1 MSRYSPFLMPGLLG
15 AVLVTLPLVSRGNEV
30 MVIVN
35 DRSPDRHRVL
45 LPGESILHG
54 GLGPAILVR
63 GRDNS
68 VTGSNI
74 TIVSDSG
81 APNAP
86 GGGVVVQGGAATL
99 RDSTVTVHDNDG
111 LGLNANS
118 SNGPARIDVTG
129 VAVETFGN
137 GGIGALA
144 NGADAR
150 VELINSSI
158 LTHGTYASGL
168 LAMREG
174 ARISAADSR
183 IVTEAP
189 GTAGA
194 EVVDTGV
201 LDLSN
206 TQIAVTGARA
216 RGIASY
222 ASVAGSRSSIT
233 LSRGSRV
240 DTQDGEALLAAG
252 GDHVF
257 TLDSSDITARAGGA
271 VDGGLLLRSQSSGD
285 AIDLRTPSGSATSP
299 DIATGRIQLNAAASR
314 LHGDVLIESGSADI
328 TLGRGSVLTGALIE
342 RGGGRVNRLALDAS
356 SVWNVRADSS
366 LAVLDNA
373 GTVAFVAPGAK
384 GGFKTLTVNQYI
396 DGGLL
401 VLNTRLGDDASPTDR
416 LVIDGGSATGRASLR
431 IINAG
436 GSGAQT
442 TQGIRVVQTLHGG
455 TTAPD
460 AFRLDAGSTGF
471 RQSAGTLAVNGYE
484 YSLVRGGQGGAAPDW
499 YLTSAPYTP
508 APPAPAQRQE
518 MTPQLAVQPQA
529 PASRPA
535 AAPWRNVSPESGAY
549 IGNQL
554 ASAAFFTHGLHDR
567 VPSCGACGEARD
579 AATESGASYRGIWTR
594 VQGRQDSGLR
604 MAEGRVGIE
613 RSSQIVQ
620 LGGDLLTAP
629 LGGKGAV
636 HLGLMGGYG
645 SARSTSTSSL
655 ALPGGAT
662 AQARARGKVSGY
674 SAGVYGTY
682 YQDDASRMGAYADGW
697 LQYGRFNNRIDSELG
712 SARYDSTVWS
722 ASAETG
728 YALQPF
734 AERSPLG
741 PLVVEPHVQLVYSHY
756 DAQDAVLQ
764 GTRMGEGNPGAW
776 DAHAGVRMYPAA
788 IAGAPAVR
796 PFMELDWLHRFNT
809 PSVRMGPNTLA
820 AASSRDRLELTLGAE
835 GRISHRLLV
844 AGHVF
849 GYEGRGGQHGY
860 GGMVDAGYRW

>member
-1 MSRYSPFLMPGLLG
+1 MSRG
-15 AVLVTLPLVSRGNEV
+15 SRRDLRQWR
-30 MVIVN
+30 
-35 DRSPDRHRVL
+35 DR
-45 LPGESILHG
+45 G
-54 GLGPAILVR
+54 
-63 GRDNS
+63 
-68 VTGSNI
+68 
-74 TIVSDSG
+74 
-81 APNAP
+81 
-86 GGGVVVQGGAATL
+86 
-99 RDSTVTVHDNDG
+99 
-111 LGLNANS
+111 
-118 SNGPARIDVTG
+118 
-129 VAVETFGN
+129 
-137 GGIGALA
+137 LA

-455 TTAPD
+455 TTVPD

-579 AATESGASYRGIWTR
+579 ASAEGGASYRGIWTR

-629 LGGKGAV
+629 LGGKGRCTWASWAATAARAA
-636 HLGLMGGYG
+636 HPPPAWRCRAARRRRRGRA
-645 SARSTSTSSL
+645 ARSPAIRRACMARTTRMTPAAWAPMPTVGCSTAASTTGST
-655 ALPGGAT
+655 ANWGGA
-662 AQARARGKVSGY
+662 
-674 SAGVYGTY
+674 
-682 YQDDASRMGAYADGW
+682 
-697 LQYGRFNNRIDSELG
+697 L
-712 SARYDSTVWS
+712 
-722 ASAETG
+722 
-728 YALQPF
+728 
-734 AERSPLG
+734 
-741 PLVVEPHVQLVYSHY
+741 
-756 DAQDAVLQ
+756 
-764 GTRMGEGNPGAW
+764 
-776 DAHAGVRMYPAA
+776 
-788 IAGAPAVR
+788 
-796 PFMELDWLHRFNT
+796 
-809 PSVRMGPNTLA
+809 
-820 AASSRDRLELTLGAE
+820 
-835 GRISHRLLV
+835 
-844 AGHVF
+844 
-849 GYEGRGGQHGY
+849 
-860 GGMVDAGYRW
+860 

>member
-1 MSRYSPFLMPGLLG
+1 M
-15 AVLVTLPLVSRGNEV
+15 
-30 MVIVN
+30 
-35 DRSPDRHRVL
+35 
-45 LPGESILHG
+45 
-54 GLGPAILVR
+54 
-63 GRDNS
+63 
-68 VTGSNI
+68 
-74 TIVSDSG
+74 
-81 APNAP
+81 
-86 GGGVVVQGGAATL
+86 
-99 RDSTVTVHDNDG
+99 
-111 LGLNANS
+111 
-118 SNGPARIDVTG
+118 
-129 VAVETFGN
+129 
-137 GGIGALA
+137 
-144 NGADAR
+144 
-150 VELINSSI
+150 
-158 LTHGTYASGL
+158 
-168 LAMREG
+168 
-174 ARISAADSR
+174 
-183 IVTEAP
+183 
-189 GTAGA
+189 
-194 EVVDTGV
+194 

-416 LVIDGGSATGRASLR
+416 LVIDGGSATAAPLR

-455 TTAPD
+455 TTVPD

-508 APPAPAQRQE
+508 APPAP
-518 MTPQLAVQPQA
+518 P
-529 PASRPA
+529 
-535 AAPWRNVSPESGAY
+535 SG
-549 IGNQL
+549 
-554 ASAAFFTHGLHDR
+554 R
-567 VPSCGACGEARD
+567 
-579 AATESGASYRGIWTR
+579 
-594 VQGRQDSGLR
+594 
-604 MAEGRVGIE
+604 
-613 RSSQIVQ
+613 
-620 LGGDLLTAP
+620 
-629 LGGKGAV
+629 K
-636 HLGLMGGYG
+636 
-645 SARSTSTSSL
+645 
-655 ALPGGAT
+655 
-662 AQARARGKVSGY
+662 
-674 SAGVYGTY
+674 
-682 YQDDASRMGAYADGW
+682 
-697 LQYGRFNNRIDSELG
+697 
-712 SARYDSTVWS
+712 
-722 ASAETG
+722 
-728 YALQPF
+728 
-734 AERSPLG
+734 
-741 PLVVEPHVQLVYSHY
+741 
-756 DAQDAVLQ
+756 
-764 GTRMGEGNPGAW
+764 
-776 DAHAGVRMYPAA
+776 
-788 IAGAPAVR
+788 
-796 PFMELDWLHRFNT
+796 
-809 PSVRMGPNTLA
+809 
-820 AASSRDRLELTLGAE
+820 
-835 GRISHRLLV
+835 
-844 AGHVF
+844 
-849 GYEGRGGQHGY
+849 
-860 GGMVDAGYRW
+860 

>member
-1 MSRYSPFLMPGLLG
+1 
-15 AVLVTLPLVSRGNEV
+15 
-30 MVIVN
+30 
-35 DRSPDRHRVL
+35 
-45 LPGESILHG
+45 
-54 GLGPAILVR
+54 
-63 GRDNS
+63 
-68 VTGSNI
+68 
-74 TIVSDSG
+74 
-81 APNAP
+81 
-86 GGGVVVQGGAATL
+86 
-99 RDSTVTVHDNDG
+99 
-111 LGLNANS
+111 
-118 SNGPARIDVTG
+118 
-129 VAVETFGN
+129 
-137 GGIGALA
+137 
-144 NGADAR
+144 
-150 VELINSSI
+150 
-158 LTHGTYASGL
+158 
-168 LAMREG
+168 MREG

-455 TTAPD
+455 TTVPD

-579 AATESGASYRGIWTR
+579 ASAEGGASYRGIWTR
-594 VQGRQDSGLR
+594 AGPPGQRTAHGGRSCRDRAQQPDRAAGRGPADRAAGRQ
-604 MAEGRVGIE
+604 
-613 RSSQIVQ
+613 
-620 LGGDLLTAP
+620 
-629 LGGKGAV
+629 GAV

-712 SARYDSTVWS
+712 RRAMTPRCGAPRPKPAMRSSLSPSARRWGRSLSSRTSSWST
-722 ASAETG
+722 ATTMRRM
-728 YALQPF
+728 PCC
-734 AERSPLG
+734 RG
-741 PLVVEPHVQLVYSHY
+741 PAWAKATP
-756 DAQDAVLQ
+756 AP
-764 GTRMGEGNPGAW
+764 GTRMPACACIPRPLRARRRCVRSWNWIGCTASIRRPCGWGPTRWPPRPRATAW
-776 DAHAGVRMYPAA
+776 
-788 IAGAPAVR
+788 
-796 PFMELDWLHRFNT
+796 N
-809 PSVRMGPNTLA
+809 
-820 AASSRDRLELTLGAE
+820 
-835 GRISHRLLV
+835 
-844 AGHVF
+844 
-849 GYEGRGGQHGY
+849 
-860 GGMVDAGYRW
+860 